1 MRLSRR
7 AALAAITGAGLGAS
21 PLARALASEL
31 QRGPL
36 DADAIGRAEWI
47 SGVRLSESQREVLAA
62 TVGRM
67 QTKLEQLRQVPL
79 DADTPPA
86 LHFRSWHDAYHGQ
99 SEQAFAAS
107 HGERRDAGALGSAGR
122 PADNWSESPPRWPET
137 EAEIAFAPIRVL
149 GAMLRQRRLS
159 SLELTKLCLRRLE
172 QLGPRLH
179 CVVTLTGELAIEQA
193 LAADRQLAA
202 GHDRGPL
209 HGIPWGAKDLI
220 AVPGYPTTWGAAPFR
235 EQRID
240 QLATVAERLQQAGAV
255 LVAKLSLGAIAMGD
269 RWFGGV
275 TRNPW
280 NLRQGSS
287 GSSAGS
293 AAAVVAGL
301 VPFALGSETY
311 GSIISPSKRCGAT
324 GLRPTFGR
332 VSRDGCMPLAWSF
345 DKIGPLARSVDDCG
359 LVLASIHGADGR
371 DPTAVTRPFTWPI
384 ELPLKSLRV
393 GYTGRRADRSELD
406 LLQQLGARL
415 VPVQLPSDLPI
426 EPLTMML
433 EVESASMFY
442 DLWKEGE
449 REDLNRWPQIWQT
462 AGFVSAI
469 DYVRAARVRTL
480 VMQRMEALM
489 SDIDFLVSD
498 DDLLLTN
505 LTGHPMVV
513 LPWRSEPVDT
523 AQDATSI
530 SSDRPSESGSVDRPQ
545 SEASGPTQ
553 PQAPGAVTITG
564 RLYDESRLLAIADA
578 LQKATGHHRIFPPEF
593 YQAR

>member
-1 MRLSRR
+1 MGWSRR

-21 PLARALASEL
+21 PLTRALASEL

-36 DADAIGRAEWI
+36 DAEAIGRAEWI
-47 SGVRLSESQREVLAA
+47 SGMRLSDAQREVLAA

-67 QTKLEQLRQVPL
+67 QGKLEQLRQVPL
-79 DADTPPA
+79 TADTPPA
-86 LHFRSWHDAYHGQ
+86 LHFQCWHDAYGNAVEHSPQ
-99 SEQAFAAS
+99 SPPS
-107 HGERRDAGALGSAGR
+107 DAETLELTGGWSTSF
-122 PADNWSESPPRWPET
+122 SESSQRWPES

-149 GAMLRQRRLS
+149 ATMLRRRMLS

-172 QLGPRLH
+172 QLGPRLQ

-193 LAADRQLAA
+193 RAADRQLAA
-202 GHDRGPL
+202 GQDRGPL

-220 AVPGYPTTWGAAPFR
+220 AVPGYPTTWGAAPYR

-332 VSRDGCMPLAWSF
+332 VSRAGCMPLAWSF

-371 DPTAVTRPFTWPI
+371 DPTAVSRPFSWPI
-384 ELPLKSLRV
+384 ELPLTSLRV
-393 GYTGRRADRSELD
+393 GYTGRRADRGELD

-442 DLWKEGE
+442 DLWQEGE
-449 REDLNRWPQIWQT
+449 REDLFRWPQIWQT

-489 SDIDFLVSD
+489 SDIDFLVSN

-513 LPWRSEPVDT
+513 LPWRSEPT
-523 AQDATSI
+523 AAPNDAASVN
-530 SSDRPSESGSVDRPQ
+530 SDPPSESRSADRPP
-545 SEASGPTQ
+545 AAPSGSAE
-553 PQAPGAVTITG
+553 PQAPGAITITG
-564 RLYDESRLLAIADA
+564 RLYDESRLLAVADT